1 MPVNQNALLRY
12 RILNDC
18 FRRRNR
24 RWYLEGL
31 CQEVARR
38 LVDHTGKNTISERTI
53 NGDIAAMRP
62 GGKTDYNAPIICNRS
77 EGKGFYYYS
86 DPEYSIDNSPLTSED
101 ADVVR
106 QVLDVLAP
114 FRGLPILADLED
126 VAHRLETRT
135 GAAPTANQAPLLHFD
150 TVPDYAG
157 ARWLGPLYEALR
169 AREVVRFSYQPFG
182 KEAQTPVV
190 HPYLLKQYNHR
201 WFLLGQCAE
210 QQKLQTYALDRIQG
224 ERIERLPN
232 AEFWPNTLLDP
243 VTYFNAVIGASVP
256 EGEPQDVR
264 LRFSPTRA
272 PYVLTKPL
280 HSSQT
285 EGATTPAGSE
295 ITLRV
300 VLNRELESLLL
311 SFGAD
316 VDVLAPPVL
325 RERLSAVARG
335 MATVYSGVAPA

>member
-24 RWYLEGL
+24 RWYLEDLIG
-31 CQEVARR
+31 EVARR
-38 LVDHTGKNTISERTI
+38 LVDHTGKNTISARTI
-53 NGDIAAMRP
+53 NGDIAAMKP
-62 GGKTDYNAPIICNRS
+62 GGKSDYDAPIVCDRS
-77 EGKGFYYYS
+77 EGRGFYYYS

-106 QVLDVLAP
+106 QVLAVLAP
-114 FRGLPILADLED
+114 FRGLPLLADLED

-135 GAAPTANQAPLLHFD
+135 GAASTAGQTPTLHFD
-150 TVPDYAG
+150 TVPNYTG

-169 AREVVRFSYQPFG
+169 AREVIRFAYQPFEQ
-182 KEAQTPVV
+182 EARATTV

-201 WFLLGQCAE
+201 WFLLGQCAD
-210 QQKLQTYALDRIQG
+210 QQRLQTYALDRIQG

-243 VTYFNAVIGASVP
+243 ATYFTAVIGASVP
-256 EGEPQDVR
+256 DGEPQEIR

-280 HSSQT
+280 HPSQQA
-285 EGATTPAGSE
+285 GATTEAGTE
-295 ITLRV
+295 ITLHV
-300 VLNRELESLLL
+300 GLNRELTSLLL

-316 VDVLAPPVL
+316 LEVLTPAEL
-325 RERLSAVARG
+325 RDQLAQISRLMMSL
-335 MATVYSGVAPA
+335 YN